1 MSDTLRTKVIRLAH
15 TNPALRP
22 HLLPLLKEAAS
33 PADRKKKIAAIFKRF
48 KGVGDG
54 MVSGGKH
61 KIMLAAE
68 DYETVVLEDATD
80 EEIDRLYNKYILRM
94 G

>member
-1 MSDTLRTKVIRLAH
+1 MSDLRSKIIRLAH
-15 TNPALRP
+15 QNPALRP

-33 PADRKKKIAAIFKRF
+33 PADRKKKIMAIFKRF

-61 KIMLAAE
+61 KIMIAPE
-68 DYETVVLEDATD
+68 DHEIVVLEDASD
-80 EEIDRLYNKYILRM
+80 EEIDRIYNKYILRM